1 MNTEFLSTA
10 VAPLVY
16 IASTMLFVFGLKGM
30 TKVKSARRGNHL
42 AAAGMFLAVVG
53 ALLELG
59 LVDYRWIAIGLIV
72 GAVVGAFL
80 AIRVQMTEMPE
91 MVALLNGFGGAAS
104 ALVALSVVWNDV
116 VEKDAAETM
125 AHTLRGGAAD
135 AVTIALSILIGSITL
150 TGSVVAMLKLKGKL

>member
-1 MNTEFLSTA
+1 
-10 VAPLVY
+10 
-16 IASTMLFVFGLKGM
+16 G
-30 TKVKSARRGNHL
+30 KSARRGNHL

-104 ALVALSVVWNDV
+104 ALVALSVVWNNV
-116 VEKDAAETM
+116 IEPDATEPMIAVL
-125 AHTLRGGAAD
+125 AGGAAD
-135 AVTIALSILIGSITL
+135 SITVALSILIGSITL
-150 TGSVVAMLKLKGKL
+150 SGSIVARLKLQGKLKRGQPILLPARHVLNIAL